1 MFLALFLHI
10 LIHVIFSL
18 NSTELHFSFRM
29 CQLQHAL
36 FGKKILHCF
45 LYIKSNVIMN
55 DISVFP
61 KASLIN
67 QQQISILQ
75 YEVYLMPSLIPSLTS
90 WSGKNM
96 TSIVA
101 NVTHILDVAEILQP
115 LIQWVS
121 QKFCNHSKQSECT
134 RNSATFYT
142 LDLAEFLGPFIHWVL
157 QKFCDHSYT
166 GCSRNSTTIH
176 TLDVA
181 EIPRPFTHKGVAE
194 ILGLVIHWVLQKF
207 RNHS

>member
-18 NSTELHFSFRM
+18 NSTELHFSLRM
-29 CQLQHAL
+29 YQLQHAL

-75 YEVYLMPSLIPSLTS
+75 YEVYLMPSLIRPLR
-90 WSGKNM
+90 
-96 TSIVA
+96 
-101 NVTHILDVAEILQP
+101 P
-115 LIQWVS
+115 LILIS
-121 QKFCNHSKQSECT
+121 G
-134 RNSATFYT
+134 FYT
-142 LDLAEFLGPFIHWVL
+142 ETTTESKKSETVYYFLQSAFQPKGRTKLALL
-157 QKFCDHSYT
+157 RYNLTDS
-166 GCSRNSTTIH
+166 
-176 TLDVA
+176 
-181 EIPRPFTHKGVAE
+181 
-194 ILGLVIHWVLQKF
+194 
-207 RNHS
+207 

>member
-18 NSTELHFSFRM
+18 NSTELHFSLRM

-121 QKFCNHSKQSECT
+121 QKFCNHSYSL
-134 RNSATFYT
+134 N
-142 LDLAEFLGPFIHWVL
+142 
-157 QKFCDHSYT
+157 
-166 GCSRNSTTIH
+166 
-176 TLDVA
+176 VA
-181 EIPRPFTHKGVAE
+181 EIPRPFTHKHDRKDNACTVSTSHCS
-194 ILGLVIHWVLQKF
+194 IQSLRKV
-207 RNHS
+207 S